1 MTKRRV
7 VITGTGVLTP
17 IGSDIREFWNSL
29 IEGKNGVGQITKF
42 DASEYSTT
50 IAAEI
55 KDFNPENFGIDPK
68 KAKRLDIFILYA
80 LAACREAFQTSGI
93 ETEKEDPFRMGV
105 VVGSGIGGLQLIEQE
120 KTKLI
125 ERGPRR
131 VSPFL
136 IPGMIIDMVAGEV
149 AMQYGFMGPNYG
161 VVSACA
167 SSAHAIGDAMR
178 MIQYGDADVI
188 ITGGSEASVTQLGLA
203 GFCSAKA
210 LSKRNDEPQKASR
223 PFDAQRDGFVM
234 GEGAG
239 FLVLEELEHAKKR
252 GAEILAEVRGYGATA
267 DAYHM
272 TAPHPEGAGGI
283 AAMKAAIRDAEL
295 DISEIDYINAHGT
308 STELND
314 KIETMVI
321 KKVLGERALEIPVS
335 STKSMTG
342 HLLGAAGAVES
353 IALIKSIKEGIVHPT
368 INYENPDPE
377 CDLDYVPNEARE
389 HKVRAALTNSLGF
402 GGHNAT
408 LLFSEFK

>member
-7 VITGTGVLTP
+7 VVTGIGALTP
-17 IGSDIREFWNSL
+17 IGFTVDKFWNSL
-29 IEGKNGVGQITKF
+29 IEGENGVGQITKF
-42 DASEYSTT
+42 DASEYTTT

-55 KDFNPENFGIDPK
+55 RGFDAADFGIDPK

-80 LAACREAFQTSGI
+80 LAACREAFRMSGI

-105 VVGSGIGGLQLIEQE
+105 LVGSGIGGLQLIEKE

-125 ERGPRR
+125 EKGPRR

-149 AMQYGFMGPNYG
+149 AMQYGFMGLNYG
-161 VVSACA
+161 IVSACA
-167 SSAHAIGDAMR
+167 SSAHAIGDALR
-178 MIQYGDADVI
+178 MIQVDDADVI
-188 ITGGSEASVTQLGLA
+188 ITGGSEASVTKLGLA

-210 LSKRNDEPQKASR
+210 LSKRNDDPERASR
-223 PFDAQRDGFVM
+223 PFDAGRDGFVM

-252 GAEILAEVRGYGATA
+252 GADILAELKGYGATA

-272 TAPHPEGAGGI
+272 TAPHPEGLGGI
-283 AAMKAAIRDAEL
+283 AAMKRAMEDGGVNPAD
-295 DISEIDYINAHGT
+295 IDYINAHGT

-321 KKVLGERALEIPVS
+321 KKVLGERAGDIPVS

-377 CDLDYVPNEARE
+377 CDLDYVPNQARE